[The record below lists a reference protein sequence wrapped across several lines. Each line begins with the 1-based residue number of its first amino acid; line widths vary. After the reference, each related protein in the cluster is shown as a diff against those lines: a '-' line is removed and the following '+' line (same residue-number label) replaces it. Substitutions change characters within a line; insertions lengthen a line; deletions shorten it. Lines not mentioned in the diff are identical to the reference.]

1 MCSAAEATSSG
12 QKCRRGRTAGVAFQ
26 QHVDGEVAATHCSDE
41 SFGSVDVTFADSFVG
56 SP

>member
-12 QKCRRGRTAGVAFQ
+12 QKCLRGRTAGVAFQ